1 MNMDPQMRHR
11 TVTVEKVRPKRLS
24 RKQKKTKILIA
35 GSAILAIII
44 VILTISAACS
54 SDSSEDSRRAGLRF
68 FWSKINGGEDD
79 GEGKKDVLAKY
90 TEDSAT
96 LSDEFSFTN
105 GVLIDIASNTVL
117 ASMEADECIFPAS
130 LTKVMTLIV
139 AVESCPDLEGTFT
152 MTADIL
158 EPLILENASVAEFA
172 VGEEV
177 TVRDMLYGL
186 ILPSGADAAIGLAT
200 YIAGSEDAFV
210 ELMNK
215 KAEEMGLGYTH
226 FMNCSG
232 LHHDEHYSTCR
243 EMAEILRYAM
253 ENETMREVLTT
264 YQYTTSSTPEHPEG
278 IELTSTMF
286 SRMYGD
292 EPENAFIIA
301 GKTGYTLEAHHCLA
315 SFAVKCEEGESE
327 DAIYSRK
334 GDYILVTV
342 GSPTKWGAVF
352 DAIDIYTSAS
362 TGKGIS
368 DGVIGRLTNKY

>member
-1 MNMDPQMRHR
+1 MNMNPQMRQRPASALKGHIKEQR
-11 TVTVEKVRPKRLS
+11 KNRKYRNLLIIASLLLVLLITVTVV
-24 RKQKKTKILIA
+24 TV
-35 GSAILAIII
+35 IIQQGN
-44 VILTISAACS
+44 
-54 SDSSEDSRRAGLRF
+54 EDSRKSGLKF
-68 FWSKINGGEDD
+68 FWTKIPEY
-79 GEGKKDVLAKY
+79 EKATKDVLAEY
-90 TEDSAT
+90 TNDSAA
-96 LSDEFSFTN
+96 LSNDFSFTN
-105 GVLIDIASNTVL
+105 GVLIDINSNTVL
-117 ASMEADECIFPAS
+117 ASKEADECIFPAS
-130 LTKVMTLIV
+130 LTKIMTLIV
-139 AVESCPDLEGTFT
+139 AVENCSELDATFI
-152 MTADIL
+152 MTAEIL
-158 EPLILENASVAEFA
+158 EPLILENASVAGFA

-177 TVRDMLYGL
+177 TVKDMLYGL
-186 ILPSGADAAIGLAT
+186 ILPSGADAAVGLAR
-200 YIAGSEDAFV
+200 YIAGSEDSFV

-215 KAEEMGLGYTH
+215 KSEDMGLHHTH
-226 FMNCSG
+226 FMNASG

-264 YQYTTSSTPEHPEG
+264 YQYTTSSTPEHPDG

-327 DAIYSRK
+327 DSIYSRK

>member
-1 MNMDPQMRHR
+1 MNMNPQMRQR
-11 TVTVEKVRPKRLS
+11 PAPVENRRRRGIG
-24 RKQKKTKILIA
+24 RKQKRIMLLIA
-35 GSAILAIII
+35 ACALLIVAITTVII
-44 VILTISAACS
+44 VCIVS
-54 SDSSEDSRRAGLRF
+54 SDPNGTDSRIPILGLFASR
-68 FWSKINGGEDD
+68 NDNDEADQ
-79 GEGKKDVLAKY
+79 KKDPLAKY
-90 TEDSAT
+90 TADSAT

-139 AVESCPDLEGTFT
+139 AVESCPELGGTFT

-177 TVRDMLYGL
+177 TVLDMLYGL

-200 YIAGSEDAFV
+200 HIAGSEENFV

-292 EPENAFIIA
+292 EPESAFIIA
-301 GKTGYTLEAHHCLA
+301 GKTGYTLEACHCLA

>member
-1 MNMDPQMRHR
+1 MNMDPQMRYR
-11 TVTVEKVRPKRLS
+11 STSASKRRPSGNNGR
-24 RKQKKTKILIA
+24 RKKNKMFFIACISLAAVLITIAILIA
-35 GSAILAIII
+35 CNCRGAG
-44 VILTISAACS
+44 
-54 SDSSEDSRRAGLRF
+54 DDRRNGLKF
-68 FWSKINGGEDD
+68 FWSKIPGYE
-79 GEGKKDVLAKY
+79 EKTKDVLAEY
-90 TEDSAT
+90 TDDSAA
-96 LSDEFSFTN
+96 LSDDFSFTN
-105 GVLIDIASNTVL
+105 GVLVDVNANTVL
-117 ASMEADECIFPAS
+117 ASKDADECIFPAS

-139 AVESCPDLEGTFT
+139 AVESSPELDGKFT
-152 MTADIL
+152 MTSEIL
-158 EPLILENASVAEFA
+158 EPLIIENASVAEFA
-172 VGEEV
+172 AGEEV
-177 TVRDMLYGL
+177 TVKDMLYGL
-186 ILPSGADAAIGLAT
+186 ILPSGADAAIGLAMH
-200 YIAGSEDAFV
+200 IAGSEEDFV
-210 ELMNK
+210 KLMNK
-215 KAEEMGLGYTH
+215 KAEDMGLQHTH

-253 ENETMREVLTT
+253 ENDTMREVLTT
-264 YQYTTSSTPEHPEG
+264 YQYTTSKTPEHPEG

-301 GKTGYTLEAHHCLA
+301 GKTGYTLEACHCLA
-315 SFAVKCEEGESE
+315 SLAVKCEEDETE